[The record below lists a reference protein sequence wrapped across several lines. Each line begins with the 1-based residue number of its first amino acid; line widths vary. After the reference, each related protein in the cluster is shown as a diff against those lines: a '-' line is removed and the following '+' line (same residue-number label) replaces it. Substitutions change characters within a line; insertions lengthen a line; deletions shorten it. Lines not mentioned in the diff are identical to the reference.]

1 MRDRVLTG
9 GARTTGVLL
18 CLMLALLGAAW
29 AARDLTAARP
39 GAEVWWAWL
48 GGARGPRDAT
58 APASSLLDPLL
69 ALGALTAAVTALR
82 GAVPAPVAAGTLLS
96 LATATALLRAPLLW
110 MPGVGR
116 LPGTD
121 TGLTSWAQRTVL
133 AELALAAA
141 LLVVVAA
148 GRRGPDG
155 PAATGAPGERAGDG
169 PVGLRSRPRGAAGGR
184 PGRPGRSRKGPARTV
199 GVLLA
204 AAGLTVAGGELYR
217 LPALGAD
224 GYRKALLGDATD
236 LPALPP
242 PPAHWHAAVLA
253 LLALGAA
260 VAALRRASWAR
271 PAAVAAAALLC
282 AHGAGA
288 LALAVHTGRADRLA
302 ALSGTD
308 RLELATAAFLAV
320 TGLTVLLVAFRR
332 GVPAATGGAGGALAY
347 GSAPGRCGPA
357 RPAPAVHS
365 PAGLVSRTGAPAA
378 RPLGPRDR
386 PGATRSSP
394 ATS

>member
-1 MRDRVLTG
+1 MSTVRDRVLTG

-18 CLMLALLGAAW
+18 CLLLALLGAAW

-148 GRRGPDG
+148 GRRGAG
-155 PAATGAPGERAGDG
+155 RAGRHRGRPASG
-169 PVGLRSRPRGAAGGR
+169 PETAPSAYGVVRAVPQAADPGR
-184 PGRPGRSRKGPARTV
+184 PGRPRKGPARTV

-217 LPALGAD
+217 LLELGAD

-320 TGLTVLLVAFRR
+320 IGLTVLLVAFRR

-347 GSAPGRCGPA
+347 GSAPGA
-357 RPAPAVHS
+357 VRPPHAPPPPS
-365 PAGLVSRTGAPAA
+365 TLP
-378 RPLGPRDR
+378 
-386 PGATRSSP
+386 PGW
-394 ATS
+394 

>member
-1 MRDRVLTG
+1 MSTVRDRVLTG
-9 GARTTGVLL
+9 GARTTGALL
-18 CLMLALLGAAW
+18 CLLLALLGAAW

-48 GGARGPRDAT
+48 GGARGPRDAG

-82 GAVPAPVAAGTLLS
+82 GAVPAPVAAGTLFS
-96 LATATALLRAPLLW
+96 LATATVLLRAPLLW

-148 GRRGPDG
+148 GRRRADRAGRHRGRPEHG
-155 PAATGAPGERAGDG
+155 LPAAASSAYGVVRAV
-169 PVGLRSRPRGAAGGR
+169 PQAADQGR
-184 PGRPGRSRKGPARTV
+184 PGRPRKGPARTA

-204 AAGLTVAGGELYR
+204 AAGLTLAGGQVYR
-217 LPALGAD
+217 LLELGAD
-224 GYRKALLGDATD
+224 GYRTGLFGGATD

-242 PPAHWHAAVLA
+242 PPAHWLAAVLA

-271 PAAVAAAALLC
+271 PAAVAVAALLC

-288 LALAVHTGRADRLA
+288 LALAVHTGRAARLA

-308 RLELATAAFLAV
+308 RLELANAAFLAV

-332 GVPAATGGAGGALAY
+332 GVPEAAGGAGGALAY
-347 GSAPGRCGPA
+347 GSAPGA
-357 RPAPAVHS
+357 VRPPHAPPPPS
-365 PAGLVSRTGAPAA
+365 TLP
-378 RPLGPRDR
+378 
-386 PGATRSSP
+386 PGW
-394 ATS
+394 

>member
-1 MRDRVLTG
+1 MSTVRDRVLTG

-18 CLMLALLGAAW
+18 CLLLALLGAAW

-58 APASSLLDPLL
+58 APVSSLLDPLL

-82 GAVPAPVAAGTLLS
+82 GAVPAPVAAGALCS
-96 LATATALLRAPLLW
+96 LGTVTALLRAPLLW

-121 TGLTSWAQRTVL
+121 TGLTSWAHRTVL

-148 GRRGPDG
+148 GRR
-155 PAATGAPGERAGDG
+155 RAGRAG
-169 PVGLRSRPRGAAGGR
+169 RHRGRSVHGLPEAALSAYGVVRAVPQAVDPGR
-184 PGRPGRSRKGPARTV
+184 PGRPRKGPARTTA
-199 GVLLA
+199 VLLA
-204 AAGLTVAGGELYR
+204 AAGLAVAGGELYR
-217 LPALGAD
+217 LLTSGAD
-224 GYRKALLGDATD
+224 GYRTGLLGGATD

-242 PPAHWHAAVLA
+242 PPAHWHAAVLV

-282 AHGAGA
+282 ADGAGV
-288 LALAVHTGRADRLA
+288 LALAAHTGRAARLA
-302 ALSGTD
+302 ALSGPD
-308 RLELATAAFLAV
+308 RLELATAAFLV
-320 TGLTVLLVAFRR
+320 LSGLTALLVAFRR
-332 GVPAATGGAGGALAY
+332 GVPDPAVGAGGALAY
-347 GSAPGRCGPA
+347 GSAPG
-357 RPAPAVHS
+357 
-365 PAGLVSRTGAPAA
+365 AA
-378 RPLGPRDR
+378 RPPHAPPPPSTLP
-386 PGATRSSP
+386 PGW
-394 ATS
+394 